1 MKSSRCHWLLLL
13 TILLGGSSI
22 TTVAQGRIQLVQG
35 RRAIK
40 DKVSFVVD
48 VSRQKNDNPLAESG
62 YMQLRMV
69 FTAPASGM
77 FYVDGKPL
85 TRFDEAMGFN
95 ANQVDVSYGRHTLTV
110 VVANPAVTTEFGVTV
125 SRGVPREILEEEALV
140 VTAPNSLEQRVVD
153 LERKVHELEA
163 ELAGFK
169 KKRAH

>member
-1 MKSSRCHWLLLL
+1 MKSSRCQWLLLL
-13 TILLGGSSI
+13 AILLGGSI
-22 TTVAQGRIQLVQG
+22 VAVAQGRIQMVQG

-48 VSRQKNDNPLAESG
+48 VSRQKNDNPLSESG

-69 FTAPASGM
+69 FTAPATGM
-77 FYVDGKPL
+77 FYVDGKPT

-95 ANQVDVSYGRHTLTV
+95 ANQVDAAYGRHTMTV
-110 VVANPAVTTEFGVTV
+110 VFASPAIITDFSLLT

-140 VTAPNSLEQRVVD
+140 ITAPNSLEQRVVD
-153 LERKVHELEA
+153 LERKVHELET
-163 ELAGFK
+163 ELATIK